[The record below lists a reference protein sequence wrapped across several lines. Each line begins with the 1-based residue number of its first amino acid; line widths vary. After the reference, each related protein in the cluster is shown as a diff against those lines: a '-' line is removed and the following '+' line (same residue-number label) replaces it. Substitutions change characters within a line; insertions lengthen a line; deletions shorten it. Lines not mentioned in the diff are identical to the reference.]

1 VSPGTPSSVA
11 VAAVDLGATSGRVMR
26 ADVDAAGGRLQI
38 SEVHR
43 FATPTVSDAEGL
55 HWDAPKLLDEVVTGL
70 AAAAERGALASLGVD
85 AWGVDYGL
93 LDEAGR
99 LLTLPFHYRD
109 PRTEGVMPRVLAR
122 LGRQRLYDRTAV
134 QFLPFNTLFQLAAER
149 RDAPDRLERAAMLL
163 TIPDLLHHWLA
174 GASGVEFTNATTTQM
189 LDWRTGDWARDL
201 LAELDIPTHFLPPI
215 VPPGTRLGVP
225 LPSIVA
231 RAPALSGVP
240 VVAPACHDTGSAV
253 ASVPSGPGVA
263 FLSSGTWSLLG
274 TEASSPVV
282 TDTSL
287 ARNFT
292 NEGGVAGTT
301 RLLRN
306 ITGLWLLEGCL
317 RGWKAEGQA
326 FAVETLLASAA
337 ERPAARAFVD
347 PDDPV
352 FHRAPDAAAV
362 QAWCAR
368 TGQQAPESASDVVR
382 VVIDSLALAY
392 RRYLKALDEVTGT
405 RVHTIRVIGG
415 GARNRL
421 LNQATADATGCRV
434 LAGPVE
440 ATAVGNVVVQLVSLG
455 VVRGL
460 DEGRALVATAFPP
473 DEFVPRQTAVW
484 DAAEERFAELRSHG

>member
-1 VSPGTPSSVA
+1 VSTGAPSPVA

-26 ADVDAAGGRLQI
+26 ADVDMAAGRLTLT
-38 SEVHR
+38 EVHR
-43 FATPTVSDAEGL
+43 FATPTVTDAAGL
-55 HWDAPKLLDEVVTGL
+55 HWDAPALLDEVVTGL
-70 AAAAERGALASLGVD
+70 ARAAARGALGSLGVD

-109 PRTEGVMPRVLAR
+109 ARTEGVMPRVLAR
-122 LGRQRLYDRTAV
+122 LGRERLYDRTGI

-149 RDAPDRLERAAMLL
+149 RDAPERLARAAMLL
-163 TIPDLLHHWLA
+163 TMPDLLHHWLA

-201 LAELDIPTHFLPPI
+201 LAELDVPTHFLPP
-215 VPPGTRLGVP
+215 VVAPGTSLGVP
-225 LPSIVA
+225 LPSIVT

-253 ASVPSGPGVA
+253 ASVPSGAGVA

-274 TEASSPVV
+274 TEMHAPVV
-282 TDTSL
+282 TTTSL
-287 ARNFT
+287 SRNFT

-301 RLLRN
+301 RVLRN

-317 RGWKAEGQA
+317 HGWKTEGQA
-326 FAVETLLASAA
+326 FTVDTLLASAA
-337 ERPAARAFVD
+337 ERPPARAFVD
-347 PDDPV
+347 PDDAV

-362 QAWCAR
+362 QAWCTR
-368 TGQQAPESASDVVR
+368 TGQPAPESASDVVR

-392 RRYLKALDEVTGT
+392 RRCLAALEEVTGT
-405 RVHTIRVIGG
+405 PVHTIRVIGG

-440 ATAVGNVVVQLVSLG
+440 ATALGNIVVQLVSLG
-455 VVRGL
+455 VVRSL
-460 DEGRALVATAFPP
+460 DEGRGLVAAAFPP

-484 DAAEERFAELRSHG
+484 DAAEERFANRAG

>member
-1 VSPGTPSSVA
+1 
-11 VAAVDLGATSGRVMR
+11 MR
-26 ADVDAAGGRLQI
+26 ADVDAAGGRLTLT
-38 SEVHR
+38 EVHR
-43 FATPTVSDAEGL
+43 FATPSVTDADGL
-55 HWDAPKLLDEVVTGL
+55 HWDAPALLDEVVSGL
-70 AAAAERGALASLGVD
+70 AAAAGRGALASLGVD

-109 PRTEGVMPRVLAR
+109 ARTEGVMPRVLAR
-122 LGRQRLYDRTAV
+122 LGRERLYDRTGI
-134 QFLPFNTLFQLAAER
+134 QFLPFNTIFQLAAER
-149 RDAPDRLERAAMLL
+149 RDAPERLEHAAMLL
-163 TIPDLLHHWLA
+163 TMPDLLHHWLA
-174 GASGVEFTNATTTQM
+174 GASSAEFTNATTTQM

-201 LAELDIPTHFLPPI
+201 LDEIDVPTHFLPPI
-215 VPPGTRLGVP
+215 VAPGTRLGVP

-240 VVAPACHDTGSAV
+240 VLAPACHDTGSAV

-274 TEASSPVV
+274 AEARAPVV
-282 TDTSL
+282 SDTSL
-287 ARNFT
+287 ACNFT

-301 RLLRN
+301 RVLRN
-306 ITGLWLLEGCL
+306 ITGLWLIEGCL
-317 RGWKAEGQA
+317 RGWQAEGQA
-326 FAVETLLASAA
+326 FTMEALLASAA

-352 FHRAPDAAAV
+352 FHRAPDATGV

-368 TGQQAPESASDVVR
+368 TGQPVPDSASDVVR

-392 RRYLKALDEVTGT
+392 RRYLKALQDVIGT
-405 RVHTIRVIGG
+405 RFHTIRVIGG

-460 DEGRALVATAFPP
+460 EEGRALVAAAFPP
-473 DEFVPRQTAVW
+473 EEFAPRQTAAW
-484 DAAEERFAELRSHG
+484 EAAEERFGALRSIGS